1 MERILLMLAVLLSS
15 NAFCQDNSTLIN
27 DIDRKLAANQTTISK
42 VLSNAAY
49 MHLHSLTEFREI
61 IKKHARPG
69 KLLMVTDDEPGRKI
83 TVKGSVKRKNGEP
96 VTDALVY
103 LYQTSARGWYADTAP
118 HVNQMEG
125 DMRHARLFAY
135 LKTDDKGEFELLTVQ
150 PKGYPRSDLPAHIH
164 IMMWKE
170 GKYLAG
176 IPGEL
181 LFDDDERLTP
191 ERRRASIA
199 NGFLIEKNSGTES
212 HPVYDYKIVVN

>member
-15 NAFCQDNSTLIN
+15 NVFCQDNSTLIN
-27 DIDRKLAANQTTISK
+27 YIDGKLAANQTTISK

-61 IKKHARPG
+61 IKKNAGPG
-69 KLLMVTDDEPGRKI
+69 KLVMVTEDEPGRKI

-118 HVNQMEG
+118 HVNRMEG

-170 GKYLAG
+170 DKYLAG

-191 ERRRASIA
+191 ERRRRSVAD
-199 NGFLIEKNSGTES
+199 GFLIEKNSGTEAN
-212 HPVYDYKIVVN
+212 PVYSYKIIVD